1 MLGYVGSKLPAA
13 VERYRRTAE
22 GYGVTIDFRLFTD
35 KSEIGPLMSE
45 LQEDSGAMLLFS
57 PGITKD
63 ALSEIVNWQNRLGF
77 PVLAHFEREVSE
89 GLLAGIVIDMD
100 KVAPKLAEYIDKL
113 LQGRSAGQLPDY
125 YYSGKMVIN
134 LRSASMLRID
144 IPPEITSQAEII
156 R

>member
-1 MLGYVGSKLPAA
+1 MLGSAGSKLPVA
-13 VERYRRTAE
+13 VEPYRRVAE
-22 GYGVTIDFRLFTD
+22 GYGVAIDFRLFTD
-35 KSEIGPLMSE
+35 KSEIGPLMRE
-45 LQEDSGAMLLFS
+45 LQVDSGAMLLFS

-77 PVLAHFEREVSE
+77 PVLGHFESEVRA
-89 GLLAGIVIDMD
+89 GLLAGIVIDID
-100 KVAPKLAEYIDKL
+100 KASPKLAEYIDKL
-113 LQGRSAGQLPDY
+113 LQGRSAQQLPDF

-144 IPPEITSQAEII
+144 ISPEVTLLAEII